1 MLPDSPNDHIPGYNA
16 AFSQGRVIVIGAGFA
31 GLSAA
36 QLLKTKR
43 YDVTVWEAS
52 DRLGDQVISCP
63 VKDLSLRRQGA
74 GGERVFRFLH
84 RCKNHN

>member
-31 GLSAA
+31 RLSTAR
-36 QLLKTKR
+36 LLKTKR

-52 DRLGDQVISCP
+52 DRLGDR
-63 VKDLSLRRQGA
+63 VKTKHQFNKVTQSTDVYITRSGQEPFILDY
-74 GGERVFRFLH
+74 
-84 RCKNHN
+84 